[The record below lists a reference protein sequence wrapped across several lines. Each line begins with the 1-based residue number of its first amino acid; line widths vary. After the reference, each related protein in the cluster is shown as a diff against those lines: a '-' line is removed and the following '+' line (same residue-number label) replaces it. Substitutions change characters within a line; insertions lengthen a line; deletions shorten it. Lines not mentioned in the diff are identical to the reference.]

1 MGLLLD
7 TRMPFSGYVQSPGK
21 MFGQYCVFDEQVYV
35 ESGKQWGY
43 DMHRDSFPGSV
54 IVFQDT
60 FDAWLGNTSDT
71 NTMASG

>member
-1 MGLLLD
+1 
-7 TRMPFSGYVQSPGK
+7 